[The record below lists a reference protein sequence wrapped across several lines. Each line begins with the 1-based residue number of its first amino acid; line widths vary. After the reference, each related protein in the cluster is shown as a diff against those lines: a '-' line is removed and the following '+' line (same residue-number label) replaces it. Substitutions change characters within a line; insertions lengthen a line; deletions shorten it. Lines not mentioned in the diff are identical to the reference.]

1 MVDHKVK
8 LKHFDKGNMQSVV
21 LYSNILIVILNY
33 FMHVLSRYGSVFFV
47 DTHVL
52 ELLISQL
59 FPQLS
64 LDASILIRMRKEI
77 LKMYANDDCSI
88 EKLIINEFE

>member
-8 LKHFDKGNMQSVV
+8 LKHFDKGNMQFVV
-21 LYSNILIVILNY
+21 LYSNILNY
-33 FMHVLSRYGSVFFV
+33 FMHVLSSTVQYF
-47 DTHVL
+47 
-52 ELLISQL
+52 LLTQSRNYFHNYHLMQVYL
-59 FPQLS
+59 
-64 LDASILIRMRKEI
+64 RMRKEI